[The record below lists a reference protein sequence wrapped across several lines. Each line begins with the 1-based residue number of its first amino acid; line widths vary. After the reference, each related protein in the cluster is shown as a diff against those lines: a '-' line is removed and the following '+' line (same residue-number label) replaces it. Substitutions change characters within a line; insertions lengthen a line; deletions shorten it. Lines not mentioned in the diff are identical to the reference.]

1 MAVFLS
7 DEWIAALDGVLRAEQ
22 GLTECAAVTVEQTVV
37 GTPSGDVRYRVVI
50 DGRGGRADR
59 LGVSDGSAGPPA
71 DVRLTTD
78 YRTAVAIARGAE
90 NAQIALAQGRLRLG
104 GDVHALARFTAAL
117 AAMPGVTDVV
127 HAETT
132 FDEPA

>member
-50 DGRGGRADR
+50 DGRGERADR
-59 LGVSDGSAGPPA
+59 ARAGSTPTRGRRACARTVHGRAGR
-71 DVRLTTD
+71 D
-78 YRTAVAIARGAE
+78 ARG
-90 NAQIALAQGRLRLG
+90 
-104 GDVHALARFTAAL
+104 H
-117 AAMPGVTDVV
+117 
-127 HAETT
+127 
-132 FDEPA
+132 